1 MLNEIEVLKAH
12 AEGVIAAAKDEKTL
26 EEVRVQ
32 LTGRRSRLREIMS
45 GIGSLPAEQR
55 PAAGRAGSELRSA
68 IEQALASRGRQLKE
82 ESEAG
87 EALDVTLPGRKP
99 ATGKLHPLTRVANEV
114 IEILRGMGFAIADGP
129 EIEDEYHNFD
139 ALNTPANHPARDL
152 HATIYLE
159 NGELLRTQTST
170 VQIRV
175 MEQMNPPV
183 RVISPGRCYRRDTI
197 DATHHVV
204 FHQIEGL
211 YVDKG
216 VSMADLK
223 GTLTAVGRGILGEG
237 IQTRLRPHFFPFT
250 EPSVECDFSCSLC
263 EGKQRTCR
271 VCKGSGWIEVAGAGM
286 VDPNVFEAVGYD
298 PEVYTGFAFGLG
310 FERIEMIRR
319 GIDDIRLFLENDLRF
334 TRQF

>member
-1 MLNEIEVLKAH
+1 MLNEIEILKAH
-12 AEGVIAAAKDEKTL
+12 AEEVIAAAKDEKTL

-55 PAAGRAGSELRSA
+55 PAAGQAGSELRSA
-68 IEQALASRGRQLKE
+68 IEQALASRRRQLKE

-114 IEILRGMGFAIADGP
+114 IDILRGMGFAIADGP

-183 RVISPGRCYRRDTI
+183 RVISPGRCYRRDNI

-223 GTLTAVGRGILGEG
+223 GTLTAIGRGILGEG

>member
-1 MLNEIEVLKAH
+1 MLNEIEILKAQ
-12 AEGVIAAAKDEKTL
+12 AEEVIAAAKNEKAL
-26 EEVRVQ
+26 EEARVQ

-45 GIGSLPAEQR
+45 GIGSLPAEKR
-55 PAAGRAGSELRSA
+55 PAAGQAGGELRSA
-68 IEQALASRGRQLKE
+68 IEQALESRRRQLKE
-82 ESEAG
+82 ESKAE

-114 IEILRGMGFAIADGP
+114 IDILRGLGFAIADGP

-159 NGELLRTQTST
+159 NGKLLRTQTST

-183 RVISPGRCYRRDTI
+183 RIISPGRCYRRDSI
-197 DATHHVV
+197 DATHHMV

-286 VDPNVFEAVGYD
+286 VDPSVFEAVGYD

>member
-1 MLNEIEVLKAH
+1 MLNEIEILKAH
-12 AEGVIAAAKDEKTL
+12 AEEVIAAAKDEKAL
-26 EEVRVQ
+26 EDARVQ

-45 GIGSLPAEQR
+45 GIGSLPAKQR
-55 PAAGRAGSELRSA
+55 PAAGQAGGELRSA
-68 IEQALASRGRQLKE
+68 IEQALESRRRQLKA
-82 ESEAG
+82 ESKAE

-99 ATGKLHPLTRVANEV
+99 ANGKLHPLTRVANEV
-114 IEILRGMGFAIADGP
+114 IDILRGMGFAIADGP

-152 HATIYLE
+152 QATIYLE
-159 NGELLRTQTST
+159 NGKLLRTQTST

-183 RVISPGRCYRRDTI
+183 RIISPGRCYRRDSI
-197 DATHHVV
+197 DATHHMV

-223 GTLTAVGRGILGEG
+223 GTLTAIGRGILGDG

-271 VCKGSGWIEVAGAGM
+271 VCKGTGWIEVAGAGM